1 MYLTSRL
8 QRVVPLAALVLV
20 AACDGETSAPPGMS
34 PTAQAYLEEVIG
46 IMEANSLRRFTI
58 DWPALRSDVFSVAAG
73 AQTIPQTHVA
83 IARAL
88 RLLADDHSTFRTPEG
103 AVLSGS
109 SRQCG
114 AHIADPPQ
122 LPPGIGY
129 IRVRAFGGDGGD
141 PEVYVGDIR
150 AMMAAFADQELDG
163 WIVDLRG
170 NTGGTMWPMLAAVG
184 PVLGEDTVGYF
195 VEPEGERQAWLYREG
210 AVWLDDVE
218 MYRGPEPGQLR
229 RERPRTAVLTDN
241 LTIGAGEAVAIA
253 FRGRPDS
260 RSFGQ
265 GTCGLSTGL
274 STFTMSDGAVLS
286 LVVTTM
292 ADRTGRTYGDF
303 IGPDE
308 VSLGLFQPV
317 DDAIAWLRS
326 SD

>member
-1 MYLTSRL
+1 MHLTSRL
-8 QRVVPLAALVLV
+8 PLVVPLTALVLM
-20 AACDGETSAPPGMS
+20 AACDSETSAPPEMS

-46 IMEANSLRRFTI
+46 VMEANSLHRFTI
-58 DWPALRSDVFSVAAG
+58 DWPALRSDVFTVAAG

-88 RLLADDHSTFRTPEG
+88 RLLADDHSTFRTPDG
-103 AVLSGS
+103 TVLSGS

-114 AHIADPPQ
+114 AHIPDPPQ

-129 IRVRAFGGDGGD
+129 IRVRSFGGDGGD
-141 PEVYVGDIR
+141 PDAYVQDIR
-150 AMMAAFADQELDG
+150 AMMAAFEDQELDG
-163 WIVDLRG
+163 WLVDLRG
-170 NTGGTMWPMLAAVG
+170 NTGGNMWPMLAAVG

-195 VEPEGERQAWLYREG
+195 IGAEGERRAWRYRDGAAWLDG
-210 AVWLDDVE
+210 VE
-218 MYRGPEPGQLR
+218 MYRGPDPVQLR
-229 RERPRTAVLTDN
+229 SERPRTAVLTDN
-241 LTIGAGEAVAIA
+241 LTVGAGEAVAIA

-265 GTCGLSTGL
+265 ATCGLSTGL
-274 STFTMSDGAVLS
+274 STFTMSDGAVLN
-286 LVVTTM
+286 LVVATM
-292 ADRTGRTYGDF
+292 ADRTGTAYGDF

-308 VSLGLFQPV
+308 VSLGLSQPV